1 MKAKDLIIPSGYI
14 LLEYCP
20 DEKVVLAVNPD
31 YTLSKYAV
39 WYVAYDGGMCQGEYT
54 PRIGQAV
61 LNFEARV
68 NKPSRHCCKLA

>member
-1 MKAKDLIIPSGYI
+1 MKVTDLSIPSGYI

-20 DEKVVLAVNPD
+20 ESKVVLAFNPD

-39 WYVAYDGGMCQGEYT
+39 WHVAYDGGMCQGDYT
-54 PRIGQAV
+54 PKIGQAV
-61 LNFEARV
+61 LYFEERV